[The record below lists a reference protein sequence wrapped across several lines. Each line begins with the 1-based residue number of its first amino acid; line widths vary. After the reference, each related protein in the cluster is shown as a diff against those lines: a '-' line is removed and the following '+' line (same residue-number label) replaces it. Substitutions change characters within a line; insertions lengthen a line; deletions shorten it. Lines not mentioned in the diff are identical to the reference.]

1 MKITK
6 IECPKNAFADN
17 SLKKGIIND
26 YLFEKKFFEVYVE
39 EVLPIEFLY
48 RRMYEELYLKRDYWY
63 ECSKLP
69 ENGKMKLLLSV
80 SEAILFIKS
89 ALPPVFKPREKE
101 AIESI
106 DAIKETLMALLTG
119 KAQYDYIDL
128 FKRNTGLNYF
138 ETKTNYD
145 TNRIG
150 VIRKFNSIRPVV
162 DVIITPIS
170 YNDLYDGIEGEEDED
185 AEGDLYREPTLVNLH
200 VMFNCIKK
208 SELELIYKIIDES
221 NYYYLNKLCQVHILN
236 IFHSEFNG
244 YYVEMYIENFDS
256 EICKTLH
263 EIYRMSYKTI
273 LNK

>member
-6 IECPKNAFADN
+6 IECPKNTFVDN

-26 YLFEKKFFEVYVE
+26 YLFEKKFFEVHVE

-69 ENGKMKLLLSV
+69 ENGKMKLVLSV
-80 SEAILFIKS
+80 SEAILFIKA

-170 YNDLYDGIEGEEDED
+170 YNDLYDGIEGEEKDD
-185 AEGDLYREPTLVNLH
+185 WEGDLYREPTLVNLH

-208 SELELIYKIIDES
+208 AELELIYKIIDES
-221 NYYYLNKLCQVHILN
+221 NYYYLNKVCQVHILN
-236 IFHSEFNG
+236 IFHSEFTG